1 MCVVMAEHICA
12 DEQNRDPEGTYERRK
27 RGEGYLPYGPFLSP
41 PRSPSVS
48 AVLLIL
54 SLISSPPVVNSRG
67 FNDYIWR
74 RLLPPSSAPPDY
86 AKQAYILHL

>member
-1 MCVVMAEHICA
+1 MLM
-12 DEQNRDPEGTYERRK
+12 NRTGTLKGRM
-27 RGEGYLPYGPFLSP
+27 RGGNGGRDISPMVPFSPP

-48 AVLLIL
+48 AVLVIL